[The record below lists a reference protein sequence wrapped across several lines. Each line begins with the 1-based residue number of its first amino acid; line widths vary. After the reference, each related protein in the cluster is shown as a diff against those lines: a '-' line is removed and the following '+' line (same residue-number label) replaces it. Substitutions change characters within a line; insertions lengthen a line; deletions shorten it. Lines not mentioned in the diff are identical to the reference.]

1 LTGRGECSQPG
12 SKVGL
17 LPTGEGRGTAEQVRW
32 RGQGQGWKVGIRVE
46 FVAVVVFVFVFV
58 DFAQAYVLLGA
69 VGVPRR
75 CLRGVRGRGR
85 GPEVHRQGVDVL

>member
-1 LTGRGECSQPG
+1 MDR
-12 SKVGL
+12 
-17 LPTGEGRGTAEQVRW
+17 A
-32 RGQGQGWKVGIRVE
+32 IAIAIAIARVE
-46 FVAVVVFVFVFV
+46 SRYLDGVRGCGRVPVRVHGLRQV
-58 DFAQAYVLLGA
+58 YVLLGA